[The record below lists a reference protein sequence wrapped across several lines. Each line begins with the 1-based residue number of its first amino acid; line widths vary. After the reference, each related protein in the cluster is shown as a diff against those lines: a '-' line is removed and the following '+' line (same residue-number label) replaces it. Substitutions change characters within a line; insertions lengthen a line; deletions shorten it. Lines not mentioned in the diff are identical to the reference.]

1 MIFEKAYSLYRVNKL
16 QDALSTIN
24 ESETDTDYRIKELK
38 AQILY
43 RLEQYKDAYTV
54 YQDVIRNTDDE
65 YEEERLTNLYATM
78 VFLESSERVRIV
90 NSGQTDDKV
99 NNVLG

>member
-16 QDALSTIN
+16 QDALATIN
-24 ESETDTDYRIKELK
+24 KSETDTDYRIKELK

-90 NSGQTDDKV
+90 NSD
-99 NNVLG
+99 

>member
-24 ESETDTDYRIKELK
+24 ESERDTDYRIKELK

-90 NSGQTDDKV
+90 NSGQTDDNV